1 MPPSSQAARRS
12 RQDKEGGVSES
23 SFSCPKCNALYHL
36 IKVESGPETVDQEI
50 SCRSCGGPLQGRE
63 GGLVLKYFLINR
75 PRVQALRL
83 RRE

>member
-1 MPPSSQAARRS
+1 MTIAHPAKRS
-12 RQDKEGGVSES
+12 TTY
-23 SFSCPKCNALYHL
+23 FNCPNCGALYHL

-63 GGLVLKYFLINR
+63 GGLVLKYLLINR
-75 PRVQALRL
+75 TGVQALHR